1 MLRAA
6 VVLVL
11 LSSAGVAHA
20 QSAQCGALSAP
31 SIPVQRTVIAPVA
44 AEFSTPGRQLGAP
57 SGVLSQALSESL
69 SVDQVLFR
77 LQVESC
83 GALASIAPVASP
95 GSLPAVSIEP
105 GATASTTPAA
115 AAADPAAYKP
125 RTEFDN
131 TPWRFDM
138 NQNGERMTADAF
150 AAWMESKG
158 VRVAKGRAKP
168 AAAEGAAA
176 EGASSAVGAVPAVD
190 AVVVPPAGA
199 KDE

>member
-11 LSSAGVAHA
+11 LSSAGIANA
-20 QSAQCGALSAP
+20 QNASCGALSAP
-31 SIPVQRTVIAPVA
+31 SLPVQRTVIAPVA

-95 GSLPAVSIEP
+95 RSLPAMPIEP

-115 AAADPAAYKP
+115 ASADPAAYKP

-168 AAAEGAAA
+168 AGVEGAVA
-176 EGASSAVGAVPAVD
+176 EGASPGTVVPAVN